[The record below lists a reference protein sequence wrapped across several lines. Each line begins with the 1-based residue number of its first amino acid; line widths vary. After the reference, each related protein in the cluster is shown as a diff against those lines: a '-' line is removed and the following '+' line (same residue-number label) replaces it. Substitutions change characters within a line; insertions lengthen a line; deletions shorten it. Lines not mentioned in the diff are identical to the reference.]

1 MCLNSRSDDI
11 HRGIQRGTSG
21 LGKFKFF
28 WPQIYPGKM
37 KNFRMVYPF
46 SNATLKEETTIPW
59 AYYKSTP
66 YVYSEEE
73 ERQERI
79 KFHLRVFSLVIY
91 SLAFLL
97 GTTGNGLVI
106 YFTAFVMKRTVNVV
120 WFLNLA
126 IADFIFTFF
135 LPLSITYASL
145 NYHWPFGKFM
155 CKLNSTILFINLYAS
170 IFLLTMISIDRFIS
184 VVFPVWSQ
192 NHRTPKLASFVA
204 VAVWILAFI
213 FSLPY
218 FIFRD
223 INDAEKD
230 HISCYNNFHEDEEVG
245 NSIHKATLI
254 VQFIVSFF
262 TPLIIIISCY
272 SVILLRI
279 QRNHMT
285 PSNKPFKVALAVIIS
300 FFVCWFPYHV
310 FNFLEL
316 SANYGENEHLEYIIF
331 VGIPITSSL
340 VFINSCINPILY
352 VFMGRD
358 FKQKFHSSLRSIFE
372 RAFSEE
378 SAPIDSKSKTK
389 SKSVPQL
396 V

>member
-1 MCLNSRSDDI
+1 
-11 HRGIQRGTSG
+11 
-21 LGKFKFF
+21 
-28 WPQIYPGKM
+28 
-37 KNFRMVYPF
+37 MVYLF

-79 KFHLRVFSLVIY
+79 EFSLRVFSLVIY

-135 LPLSITYASL
+135 LPLNITYASL

-155 CKLNSTILFINLYAS
+155 CKLNSTILFMNLYAS
-170 IFLLTMISIDRFIS
+170 IFLLTVISIDRLIS
-184 VVFPVWSQ
+184 VVFLVWCQ
-192 NHRTPKLASFVA
+192 NHRTPKLALFVA
-204 VAVWILAFI
+204 VAVWILASI

-223 INDAEKD
+223 INDAAKD
-230 HISCYNNFHEDEEVG
+230 HVACYNNFSEDEKVAYAR
-245 NSIHKATLI
+245 HKATLI
-254 VQFIVSFF
+254 VRFIVSFF
-262 TPLIIIISCY
+262 IPFTIIISCY
-272 SVILLRI
+272 SVIILRI

-285 PSNKPFKVALAVIIS
+285 TSNKPFKAVLAVILS

-310 FNFLEL
+310 FSFLEL
-316 SANYGENEHLEYIIF
+316 SANYGENYHLYYITF

-358 FKQKFHSSLRSIFE
+358 FKQKFQSSLRSIFE

-378 SAPIDSKSKTK
+378 STQIDSKSKTK
-389 SKSVPQL
+389 STSDSEL
-396 V
+396 VMVTLSALRCFLGYVRAIILFPSLCYLQQRAL